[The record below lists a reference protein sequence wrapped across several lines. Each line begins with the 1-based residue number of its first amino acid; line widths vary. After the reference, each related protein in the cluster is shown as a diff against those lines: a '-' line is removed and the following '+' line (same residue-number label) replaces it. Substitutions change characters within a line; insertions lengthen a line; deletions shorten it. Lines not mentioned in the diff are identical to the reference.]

1 MYFSPVHLADYRI
14 VIKMP
19 AARLAYFCRSNCA
32 HGKRKTQTNGN
43 ENGSEAKAGLAE
55 TIAGAICNLTAKQ
68 KREKPQK
75 LTK

>member
-1 MYFSPVHLADYRI
+1 VILNDYRI

-32 HGKRKTQTNGN
+32 RKTKNEQRKTQRRKANGN
-43 ENGSEAKAGLAE
+43 GAKAGLAE